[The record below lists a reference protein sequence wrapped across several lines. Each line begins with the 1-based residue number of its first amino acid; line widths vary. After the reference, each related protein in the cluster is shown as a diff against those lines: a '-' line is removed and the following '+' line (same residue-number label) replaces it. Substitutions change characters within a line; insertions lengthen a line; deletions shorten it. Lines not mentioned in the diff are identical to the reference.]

1 MGVTFKEIVIFF
13 LGILGSVI
21 SGLLLAIFFNIDI
34 TSLKDSIATITI
46 MIILAGVLLWIFQK
60 KIDEVNVELEEREN
74 RQKELENELK
84 RFGDLIDVKAE
95 NKYIKDKI
103 FRLEKMVEK
112 NGG

>member
-21 SGLLLAIFFNIDI
+21 SGLLLVIFFNIDI